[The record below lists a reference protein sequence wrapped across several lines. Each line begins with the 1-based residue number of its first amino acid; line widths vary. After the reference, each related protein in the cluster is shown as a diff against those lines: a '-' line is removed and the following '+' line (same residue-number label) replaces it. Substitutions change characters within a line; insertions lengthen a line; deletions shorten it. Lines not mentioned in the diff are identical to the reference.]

1 MKNKIFLLTALFLFY
16 NLDLFSQCAMCK
28 AVVESNL
35 ETGSQIGKG
44 LNNGILY
51 LMAVPYIAIFSF
63 AIFWYFQN
71 KKYKHS

>member
-1 MKNKIFLLTALFLFY
+1 MNSKIFLIIILLFSY
-16 NLDLFSQCAMCK
+16 NIEVFSQCAMCK

-35 ETGSQIGKG
+35 ESGSQIGKG

-51 LMAVPYIAIFSF
+51 LMAVPYIAIFLF
-63 AIFWYFQN
+63 AVLWYFQN